1 MDEGQA
7 LGDLNG
13 IVQLPA
19 PLAAPDDTNILQGV
33 EDEDDVVR
41 EPQDEEDAHQSE
53 DEAEGSPRAGHPQRG
68 EDARYAGIA
77 EHHQEE
83 REKETQDVL
92 DDLKDYFPKQVFLP
106 IITGAHDGLVVDVL
120 RDGEEAIRNGEE
132 DGKDPHS
139 HQDEDGFPLCR
150 GAARRASVNDL
161 QVHVQAH
168 AAHKEDTAVEI
179 HGVHGV

>member
-19 PLAAPDDTNILQGV
+19 PLAAPDHANVLKGV
-33 EDEDDVVR
+33 EDEDDVVG
-41 EPQDEEDAHQSE
+41 EPEDEEDSHQSE
-53 DEAEGSPRAGHPQRG
+53 DEAEGSPQAGHPRRG

-83 REKETQDVL
+83 GKKETQDIL

-106 IITGAHDGLVVDVL
+106 IITGAHDGLVVGVL
-120 RDGEEAIRNGEE
+120 RGGEEAIRN
-132 DGKDPHS
+132 
-139 HQDEDGFPLCR
+139 
-150 GAARRASVNDL
+150 
-161 QVHVQAH
+161 
-168 AAHKEDTAVEI
+168 
-179 HGVHGV
+179 